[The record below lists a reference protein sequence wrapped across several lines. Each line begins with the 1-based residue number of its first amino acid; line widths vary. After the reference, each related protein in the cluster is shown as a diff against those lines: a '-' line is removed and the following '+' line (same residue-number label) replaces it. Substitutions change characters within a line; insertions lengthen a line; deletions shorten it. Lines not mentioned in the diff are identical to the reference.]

1 MFISIFIQ
9 MTENAQ
15 LLAFIQMDQM
25 VYRCRKT
32 TPLYGLWSHNISH
45 LNSKTNLSPTSDFL
59 ANPTTN
65 DFTISQWI
73 ATAEKSGNIVTLNF
87 NISGEMKATSD
98 IILLTNLPK
107 KYSPATNHYHSY
119 CTQEGNFMAMFIY
132 TDGRLTLFNGNKSIS
147 GFFLRQTISYPVPW
161 KYFIQIARDAK
172 R

>member
-1 MFISIFIQ
+1 M
-9 MTENAQ
+9 
-15 LLAFIQMDQM
+15 
-25 VYRCRKT
+25 
-32 TPLYGLWSHNISH
+32 
-45 LNSKTNLSPTSDFL
+45 
-59 ANPTTN
+59 
-65 DFTISQWI
+65 

-147 GFFLRQTISYPVPW
+147 GFFLRQTISYPVP
-161 KYFIQIARDAK
+161 
-172 R
+172 